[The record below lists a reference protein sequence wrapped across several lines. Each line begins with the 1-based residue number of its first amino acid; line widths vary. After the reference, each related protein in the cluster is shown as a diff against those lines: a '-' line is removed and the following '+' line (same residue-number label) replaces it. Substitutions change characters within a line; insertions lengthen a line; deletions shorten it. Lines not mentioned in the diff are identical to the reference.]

1 LFISSLIAL
10 VLATF
15 LWTAYRQVEA
25 TLVRAAGER
34 AQSAADQVADLLNG
48 IRTGQQ
54 LQQIGT
60 DPDLRRFLLTRSDDA
75 RARARARLKALGG
88 ASSRRIDLWD
98 EGGTRL
104 LEVSVADPTQ
114 SGRILPAGAAPSGAG
129 IGPLQGSEHI
139 VFTDTIAEIRDVPA
153 VSGGAPGRRLGYVRV
168 RTTFTENPPGIFS
181 RLVGRG
187 AAVRIGNRTGDIWTD
202 FARVLP
208 SPGVDLTRRGVAQY
222 RTASGEMRLGA
233 VSLIEGTPW
242 AAWVEFPLAA
252 TVAPARLFLNGMLVV
267 TLVFVGT
274 AAVLAIALAARIT
287 APLSELTTA
296 AAAVA
301 AGDYSRTVRTER
313 RDEIGQLS
321 RTFNRMAA
329 DVKAAADALRNSEDS
344 YRRLFAGNPHPMW
357 VYDLESLQIIDVN
370 DMATTHYG
378 YTREEFLAMTI
389 ADLRPEADVAALLE
403 NVGHPAPTGGR
414 SGVWRHRKK
423 DGTIIDAEVSSH
435 ALVLDQRQAR
445 AVLAHDVTDRLRAQ
459 EALRESEALF
469 RGMAEA
475 MPHIVWTAGPDGRIA
490 YVNRQ
495 GLDYTGV
502 SVDDPG
508 GSGWQLA
515 LHPDDHLA
523 TSESFARGLQTGK
536 PYVITY
542 RLRRAL
548 DGVYRWHTGR
558 AAPLRN
564 DTGEIVM
571 WVGTSTDVDDQRRDQ
586 EALGLLNAELE
597 QRVLARTSELQA
609 ANQELEA
616 FSYSVSH
623 DLRAP
628 LRHVQGYVE
637 MLAALVDGQLPEK
650 GQRYLKTITDA
661 TVEMGDL
668 IDDLLA
674 FSRIGRV
681 QMSQGQ
687 LSLQSLV
694 RSTIDGLE
702 MTIGKREIVW
712 RIADLP
718 DVIGDPS
725 MLKQVYVNLIGNAV
739 KYSRKRDPAVI
750 EVGYAGEQDGHHVLF
765 VRDNGAG
772 FDMKYVHK
780 LFGVFQRLHRADE
793 FEGTGI
799 GLATTRRIVVRHGG
813 STWAE
818 GKLGEGATIYFTLP
832 ITLDAAAVLD
842 GRSPSAQG
850 QS

>member
-1 LFISSLIAL
+1 
-10 VLATF
+10 
-15 LWTAYRQVEA
+15 
-25 TLVRAAGER
+25 
-34 AQSAADQVADLLNG
+34 
-48 IRTGQQ
+48 
-54 LQQIGT
+54 
-60 DPDLRRFLLTRSDDA
+60 
-75 RARARARLKALGG
+75 
-88 ASSRRIDLWD
+88 
-98 EGGTRL
+98 
-104 LEVSVADPTQ
+104 
-114 SGRILPAGAAPSGAG
+114 
-129 IGPLQGSEHI
+129 
-139 VFTDTIAEIRDVPA
+139 
-153 VSGGAPGRRLGYVRV
+153 
-168 RTTFTENPPGIFS
+168 
-181 RLVGRG
+181 
-187 AAVRIGNRTGDIWTD
+187 
-202 FARVLP
+202 
-208 SPGVDLTRRGVAQY
+208 
-222 RTASGEMRLGA
+222 
-233 VSLIEGTPW
+233 
-242 AAWVEFPLAA
+242 
-252 TVAPARLFLNGMLVV
+252 
-267 TLVFVGT
+267 
-274 AAVLAIALAARIT
+274 
-287 APLSELTTA
+287 
-296 AAAVA
+296 
-301 AGDYSRTVRTER
+301 
-313 RDEIGQLS
+313 
-321 RTFNRMAA
+321 
-329 DVKAAADALRNSEDS
+329 
-344 YRRLFAGNPHPMW
+344 
-357 VYDLESLQIIDVN
+357 
-370 DMATTHYG
+370 
-378 YTREEFLAMTI
+378 
-389 ADLRPEADVAALLE
+389 
-403 NVGHPAPTGGR
+403 
-414 SGVWRHRKK
+414 
-423 DGTIIDAEVSSH
+423 
-435 ALVLDQRQAR
+435 
-445 AVLAHDVTDRLRAQ
+445 
-459 EALRESEALF
+459 
-469 RGMAEA
+469 
-475 MPHIVWTAGPDGRIA
+475 
-490 YVNRQ
+490 
-495 GLDYTGV
+495 
-502 SVDDPG
+502 
-508 GSGWQLA
+508 
-515 LHPDDHLA
+515 
-523 TSESFARGLQTGK
+523 
-536 PYVITY
+536 
-542 RLRRAL
+542 
-548 DGVYRWHTGR
+548 
-558 AAPLRN
+558 
-564 DTGEIVM
+564 M

-750 EVGYAGEQDGHHVLF
+750 EVGYAGGQDGHHVLF